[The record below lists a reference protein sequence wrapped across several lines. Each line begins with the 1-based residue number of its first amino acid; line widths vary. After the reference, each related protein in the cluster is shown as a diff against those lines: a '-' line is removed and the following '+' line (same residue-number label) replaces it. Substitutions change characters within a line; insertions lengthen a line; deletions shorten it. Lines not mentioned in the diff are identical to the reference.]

1 MEFIE
6 KYVRVE
12 GSDDEMKDNA
22 GGDEVN
28 ELDSEFIDDET
39 NFQDQEPTNY
49 RLMNVTSDLREAITN
64 QSMAQEL
71 HLVSKDPEI
80 LKILFLILLTRSFMN
95 LMNFLA
101 LKKGF
106 KNSTRNLKFLIENQK
121 IPLFFHTLCNLLSFH

>member
-12 GSDDEMKDNA
+12 GSDDEMEDHA
-22 GGDEVN
+22 GGDEV
-28 ELDSEFIDDET
+28 DSEFIDDET
-39 NFQDQEPTNY
+39 NFRDQEPTNY
-49 RLMNVTSDLREAITN
+49 RLMNTTSDLREAITN
-64 QSMAQEL
+64 QSVAQEL

-106 KNSTRNLKFLIENQK
+106 KNSTRNLKFLRENQK
-121 IPLFFHTLCNLLSFH
+121 IPFISQYFMQSIII

>member
-28 ELDSEFIDDET
+28 ET

-49 RLMNVTSDLREAITN
+49 RLMNVTSDLREAIAN